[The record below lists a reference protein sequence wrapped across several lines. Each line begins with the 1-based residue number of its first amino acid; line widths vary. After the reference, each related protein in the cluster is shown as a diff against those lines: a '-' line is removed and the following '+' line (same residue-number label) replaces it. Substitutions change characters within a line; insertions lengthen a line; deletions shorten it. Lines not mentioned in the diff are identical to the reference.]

1 MLIRTTEMKQRFV
14 ILLLMLASVLT
25 ARAQWTQT
33 AGPEGGRL
41 NSMAGNPHTILATN
55 MYHDLFRYEG
65 TKWNR
70 IGELDTWDI
79 MEHNGVFLA
88 STTDRGLLRS
98 TDDGDTWE
106 PTGIDGRFMVL
117 TSTLAQA
124 YAAYQDTIFHTTDNG
139 TSWDTLST
147 LPGHHIVA
155 LKTAGTTMLVGSMTM
170 ASSRMVN
177 ISFDDGASWVSREV
191 DGPEEA
197 YITSVEIMGDTLFAG
212 FIQGGIYMSTD
223 SGATWQENNKGL
235 AHEGDGYHSINTMTR
250 FGNSLWAT
258 SPSAVYRLGDTTWN
272 VIAIEPNAILTAP
285 SISWNSDI
293 LYRSTSVG
301 VSKSRMPGNTWQSIS
316 TGLRLQVIDDMVLSG
331 NGAILAA
338 TDAGIFR
345 TSDAGASWDRTQIG
359 DFTELARHGI
369 SIFARAG
376 NTAPAALIR
385 STDHG
390 VNWEHKAAGITEP
403 LDMMNTLAAS
413 DFAIFTG
420 FGEPVWE
427 PGFWENGGIF
437 RSTDNGESWQ
447 SAVNGLP
454 TSDSIPVPVM
464 ALAASGTQVVAV
476 TGAGVYYSNDIGNSW
491 HASSLMDY
499 ESFLSMKIVGMG
511 EEFVLS
517 IGADLYYS
525 DNGGATWQQQTLPIE
540 EGQAYL
546 ISDIS
551 LIKGIPV
558 VVTAGPGSQNDRTIQ
573 HVFRFNGEEW
583 KDISGRF
590 PEAPT
595 YGSFVALGQTVFAGT
610 FGASVW
616 QAPAPWVVGEVA
628 GVEQDENSA
637 TMVASRPNPFTTG
650 TIIHLTMQNGG
661 TARLVVTDAMGREV
675 AILHD
680 GYLAPGA
687 HDFSFN
693 GETLPAGT
701 YFYRMVSETGN
712 VTGTMVKV
720 Q

>member
-1 MLIRTTEMKQRFV
+1 MKQRFV
-14 ILLLMLASVLT
+14 ILLLMLASVVT

-33 AGPEGGRL
+33 SGPEGGRL
-41 NSMAGNPHTILATN
+41 NSMAGNPNAILATN
-55 MYHDLFRYEG
+55 MHHDLLRYEG

-70 IGELDTWDI
+70 IGELDAWDI

-88 STTDRGLLRS
+88 STNDRGLMRS

-106 PTGIDGRFMVL
+106 PTGIDGRFIVMNSNL
-117 TSTLAQA
+117 TKA

-139 TSWDTLST
+139 TSWDTLAT
-147 LPGHHIVA
+147 LPGHHIAA
-155 LKTAGTTMLVGSMTM
+155 LKTSGTTMLVGSMTM

-177 ISFDDGASWVSREV
+177 ISFDGGDSWITREIDGL
-191 DGPEEA
+191 EES
-197 YITSVEIMGDTLFAG
+197 YITSVEIMGDTLVAG
-212 FIQGGIYMSTD
+212 FIQGGIYISTD
-223 SGATWQENNKGL
+223 SGATWQENNKGI
-235 AHEGDGYHSINTMTR
+235 AQGNDQYHSIYTLTR
-250 FGNSLWAT
+250 FGSSLWAT
-258 SPSAVYRLGDTTWN
+258 SPSAVYRLGDTSWH

-285 SISWNSDI
+285 STSWNSDI

-301 VSKSRMPGNTWQSIS
+301 VTTSRLPGNTWQPIN
-316 TGLRLQVIDDMVLSG
+316 TGLRLQIIDDMILTG
-331 NGAILAA
+331 NGSILAA
-338 TDAGIFR
+338 TEAGIFR

-359 DFTELARHGI
+359 DFRELARHGI

-403 LDMMNTLAAS
+403 LDMMSTLAAS
-413 DFAIFTG
+413 DFGVFAG

-427 PGFWENGGIF
+427 PGVWENGGIF

-454 TSDSIPVPVM
+454 ISDTIPVPVM
-464 ALAASGTQVVAV
+464 ALAASGTKVVAV
-476 TGAGVYYSNDIGNSW
+476 TGAGVYHSSDNGDSW
-491 HASSLMDY
+491 HESSLMDY
-499 ESFLSMKIVGMG
+499 ETFLFIKIVGMG
-511 EEFVLS
+511 QEFILS

-525 DNGGATWQQQTLPIE
+525 EDGGATWQEQTLPIE

-551 LIKGIPV
+551 LVKGIPV
-558 VVTAGPGSQNDRTIQ
+558 VVTAGPGPQNDRTVQ
-573 HVFRFNGEEW
+573 RVFRFNGETW
-583 KDISGRF
+583 ADISGRF

-595 YGSFVALGQTVFAGT
+595 YGPFVALGQTVFAGT
-610 FGASVW
+610 YGASVW

-628 GVEQDENSA
+628 GVEQDEKSA

-650 TIIHLTMQNGG
+650 TTIHLMMQNGG
-661 TARLVVTDAMGREV
+661 TARLLVTDAMGREV

-687 HDFSFN
+687 HVFN
-693 GETLPAGT
+693 FNSESLPTGVF
-701 YFYRMVSETGN
+701 FYRLVSETGTM
-712 VTGTMVKV
+712 TGTMMKV